1 VPDYGHDLLF
11 GSFISPRAA
20 AADEVVALTELSE
33 EAGLDLA
40 TFQDHPYQPAYLDA
54 WTLLSHVAARTES
67 IRLCANV
74 LNAPLR
80 PTAVLARAAASL
92 DLLSHGRLELG
103 IGAGA
108 YWDEIAAMGGPRLAP
123 GEAVP
128 ALEESIDVLR
138 QMWAADEPGMVRGR
152 GHQAGVRGAKR
163 GPAPA
168 HDIAIWVGGLK
179 PRMLALIGRVADG
192 WLPSY
197 SYLENRDVLGQ
208 GNERIDEAARAAGRE
223 PGEVRRLTNVMPADA
238 DPQTLA
244 GLTRDFGVSAFILM
258 SDNRAE
264 ISRFAAV
271 IAPQVRDL
279 VAADRARDQAG
290 PQQAGPSGAMQAR
303 EEPAIPRPAASQPTG
318 AQAGEI
324 RPPAPTLAPLRQLSS
339 RRVWDEEK
347 RPTLPARA
355 ADETYTALGRRISD
369 HFVGVHDYLR
379 AELEGLR
386 TVAAQVLSGDLDPG
400 RARSALNQMTMRQNE
415 WTLNAYCAK
424 YCGEL
429 TQHHSIEDTSIMP
442 HLRRS
447 DPALSPVLDRLA
459 EEHGA
464 IHDLINQVD
473 QAMVAFVKEPARGG
487 PLLHDAIDL
496 LTDSLL
502 SHLSYEEREL
512 LAPVTRYGLAPGQL

>member
-1 VPDYGHDLLF
+1 
-11 GSFISPRAA
+11 
-20 AADEVVALTELSE
+20 
-33 EAGLDLA
+33 
-40 TFQDHPYQPAYLDA
+40 
-54 WTLLSHVAARTES
+54 
-67 IRLCANV
+67 
-74 LNAPLR
+74 
-80 PTAVLARAAASL
+80 
-92 DLLSHGRLELG
+92 
-103 IGAGA
+103 
-108 YWDEIAAMGGPRLAP
+108 M
-123 GEAVP
+123 
-128 ALEESIDVLR
+128 LR
-138 QMWAADEPGMVRGR
+138 QMWQPGEPGLVRGR
-152 GHQAGVRGAKR
+152 GHQAGVQGAKR

-223 PGEVRRLTNVMPADA
+223 PGEIHRLTNVLPADA

-258 SDNRAE
+258 SDDRAE

-279 VAADRARDQAG
+279 VAADRDQAG
-290 PQQAGPSGAMQAR
+290 PQQAVPSGAMRASG
-303 EEPAIPRPAASQPTG
+303 EPAVPRPAASQPAG
-318 AQAGEI
+318 VQAGEI
-324 RPPAPTLAPLRQLSS
+324 LPPAPTPAPLRQLSS

-355 ADETYTALGRRISD
+355 AGETYTALGRRISD

-379 AELEGLR
+379 AELESMR

-429 TQHHSIEDTSIMP
+429 TQHHSIEDTSILP

-496 LTDSLL
+496 LTDSAAVPPVLRGTGAARPHHSVRTRSRPAL
-502 SHLSYEEREL
+502 SSPPPGDPTPGAYPPKITNRQVINMKAWQFTKVGEPLSLRDV
-512 LAPVTRYGLAPGQL
+512 AVPQPGPGQVLLDVKASGLCHSDVGHLDGTIPHLPFAPITLGTR